1 MTDFAAPSAAHLAV
15 LAGLSD
21 SDLLAPLAPDE
32 PSLGE
37 ILALPTVA
45 PVALAV
51 TLPDLDSLLAQA
63 DSIAGIHSTTAL
75 PARQYHVSGVPA
87 TEQVSGLLRGNGS
100 RLSRALHEAVGEHIK
115 TADDLRYALRV
126 FAAHAV
132 DSLIGNRFRDL
143 LARES
148 LAAQDAHA
156 EWQGQ
161 VLTAVQGEV
170 AAIQA
175 AGHLTEDEFKFLLEL
190 VDSNRCGMAQNL
202 AGDKVDVS
210 ALAKGRGTD
219 WRALAEAWASACHT
233 RGAVTF
239 EAGKNAAG
247 WCSYSLDVQP
257 DEGWVLSVYVDQQ
270 WLPIQASAKGKARA
284 AAARAHVMLTR
295 SEAAKPAPYTG
306 VVFADELRGAV

>member
-1 MTDFAAPSAAHLAV
+1 MTDFTPSAAHLAV
-15 LAGLSD
+15 LANLSD
-21 SDLLAPLAPDE
+21 ADLLAPLALDE
-32 PSLGE
+32 SGLDETP
-37 ILALPTVA
+37 ALPITAPLAPTV
-45 PVALAV
+45 V
-51 TLPDLDSLLAQA
+51 LPDLDTLLAQA
-63 DSIAGIHSTTAL
+63 DSIAGIDSTAAL
-75 PARQYHVSGVPA
+75 PARQYRVGGVPA
-87 TEQVSGLLRGNGS
+87 DESVSGLLRSNGG
-100 RLSRALHEAVGEHIK
+100 RLSRALYDAVGEHIK
-115 TADDLRYALRV
+115 TADDLRYSLRV

-132 DSLIGNRFRDL
+132 DSLIGNRFRNL
-143 LARES
+143 MTQER
-148 LAAQDAHA
+148 LAAEEAHT
-156 EWQGQ
+156 EWQGN

-175 AGHLTEDEFKFLLEL
+175 AGQLTGEEFKFLLEL

-219 WRALAEAWASACHT
+219 WRALADAWAGACRT

-270 WLPIQASAKGKARA
+270 WLPIQASEKGKARA
-284 AAARAHVMLTR
+284 IAARAHVMLTR

-306 VVFADELRGAV
+306 VVFADELRSAL